1 MPGSSTGDTAFRPSL
16 GERLRQVTWTRVA
29 FMVALIAIG
38 LVITRVLDRGGAR
51 ISEGRA
57 VAIARPQV
65 DFTPEGHN
73 IRLVRRGVP
82 PRPFWAVSFW
92 IKNSSGTTTR
102 VTLVLVNADTG
113 QVTEVRKGT

>member
-1 MPGSSTGDTAFRPSL
+1 
-16 GERLRQVTWTRVA
+16 
-29 FMVALIAIG
+29 MVALIAVG

-51 ISEGRA
+51 ISEERA
-57 VAIARPQV
+57 VEVARPHV

-73 IRLVRRGVP
+73 IRLLRRGIP
-82 PRPFWAVSFW
+82 PRPYWAVSFW
-92 IKNSSGTTTR
+92 IKNSSGNATR